1 MISSLVSRFVWA
13 SFCRRADSL
22 ADLFLLCDKPETY
35 NLPPDPVVPT
45 KNLAASWGSMFM
57 AIAGL
62 AALAVGSVLSARS
75 AP

>member
-1 MISSLVSRFVWA
+1 GAYLYGADAA
-13 SFCRRADSL
+13 SQPGTEGLRAF
-22 ADLFLLCDKPETY
+22 FLLCDKPETY
-35 NLPPDPVVPT
+35 NLPPDPIVPT

-75 AP
+75 AS